1 MADGEREGSD
11 VVKTIGQLLA
21 LAAGF
26 LGLVY
31 AAGGGVLAL
40 RLFLA
45 DLPSR
50 TIVSQLPRDVLI
62 SIGLAQIVL
71 PVLGVAAVYLI
82 YRLARDPT
90 PPPRRFVHEWT
101 ATVGARLGHAGR
113 RERDSGARLR
123 GLIALGSDT
132 VREESNALLWLVP
145 LAFLVTMLVVL
156 VALSL
161 RAKLVNRYGYPERL
175 WGTRRPIVLMT
186 LVVALAAVPICVLF
200 AGAFFALLDAKVCT
214 SQSEVTGVLIG
225 ETSDRTYIGQTDRPR
240 GPLLVF
246 SIPTSEI
253 KETFIGGDADRRPCS
268 APATS
273 G

>member
-40 RLFLA
+40 RLYLA

-82 YRLARDPT
+82 YRLLRGAT
-90 PPPRRFVHEWT
+90 PPPTRFVREWT
-101 ATVGARLGHAGR
+101 EGSARGWATLIVVSAIPALAFT
-113 RERDSGARLR
+113 

-132 VREESNALLWLVP
+132 VRDESNALLWLVP
-145 LAFLVTMLVVL
+145 LVFLVTMLVVL

-161 RAKLVNRYGYPERL
+161 RAKLVVRFAVREDR

-200 AGAFFALLDAKVCT
+200 AGAFFPLLDAKVCT
-214 SQSEVTGVLIG
+214 SQSPVTGVLIG
-225 ETSDRTYIGQTDRPR
+225 ETSDRTYIGETEPPAEDKLR
-240 GPLLVF
+240 VF
-246 SIPTSEI
+246 SVPSSEI
-253 KETFIGGDADRRPCS
+253 KETIIGGGAAGQPCP
-268 APATS
+268 APS
-273 G
+273 

>member
-1 MADGEREGSD
+1 MADGERDGSD
-11 VVKTIGQLLA
+11 PVKTIGQLLG

-40 RLFLA
+40 RLYLA

-71 PVLGVAAVYLI
+71 PVFGVAVLYVI
-82 YRLARDPT
+82 YRLLRRPS
-90 PPPRRFVHEWT
+90 PPPTRLVREWT
-101 ATVGARLGHAGR
+101 ERSPRGWATLVGASAIPALVVAGT
-113 RERDSGARLR
+113 
-123 GLIALGSDT
+123 IALGADG
-132 VREESNALLWLVP
+132 VRGESLWLVP
-145 LAFLVTMLVVL
+145 LAFLVTLIVVL
-156 VALSL
+156 LALSL
-161 RAKLVNRYGYPERL
+161 RARLVAHYGDTTNL

-186 LVVALAAVPICVLF
+186 LIVALAAVPICVLI
-200 AGAFFALLDAKVCT
+200 AGTLYTFLDAKVCT
-214 SQSEVTGVLIG
+214 NQSEVTGVLIG

-246 SIPTSEI
+246 SVPSSEI
-253 KETFIGGDADRRPCS
+253 QQTFIGGDADLRPCP
-268 APATS
+268 APS
-273 G
+273 S